1 MKDKFWLEIVTPKG
15 SIFSDDVKSAQ
26 FPGSEGEL
34 GVLPNHSSLITLLS
48 TGVIEIT
55 DLNGEK
61 DIVAI
66 NWGYLK
72 VSEEK
77 VTVLADG
84 AVYVGGKTNS
94 AIKDSLSKAKHLIES
109 MSSDSITHAS
119 IISKIEDVAR
129 SK

>member
-1 MKDKFWLEIVTPKG
+1 MKDKFLLEIVTPKG
-15 SIFSDDVKSAQ
+15 SIFSGEVKSAQ

-34 GVLPNHSSLITLLS
+34 GILPNHSSLITLLS
-48 TGVIEIT
+48 TGLIEVA

-84 AVYVGGKTNS
+84 AVYVGGKSNS
-94 AIKDSLSKAKHLIES
+94 AMKESMEKAKELIES
-109 MSSDSITHAS
+109 MSSDSIAHAS
-119 IISKIEDVAR
+119 IISKIEDITR

>member
-1 MKDKFWLEIVTPKG
+1 MKDKFKLEIVTPEG

-34 GVLPNHSSLITLLS
+34 GIMPGHSSLITLLNA
-48 TGVIEIT
+48 GAIEI
-55 DLNGEK
+55 LNINNTK

-72 VSEEK
+72 VEEDS
-77 VTVLADG
+77 VSVLADG
-84 AVYVGGKTNS
+84 AVYIGGNNESKI
-94 AIKDSLSKAKHLIES
+94 AESLQKAKELI
-109 MSSDSITHAS
+109 AS
-119 IISKIEDVAR
+119 IGDETSAYASTIAKMDHIAR